1 MKEMDPEY
9 CKKVTEGFLEETMVA
24 LRLQGKQG
32 QVEKACCISPEL
44 AVFSRHGPQS
54 WLQTESS
61 AKSLQSCLILCNPMD
76 HSLQGSSVHGS
87 LQARILE
94 SVAMPSSK
102 GSSQPKYRTHMS

>member
-76 HSLQGSSVHGS
+76 HSLQGCKGVHWASWCLG
-87 LQARILE
+87 
-94 SVAMPSSK
+94 K
-102 GSSQPKYRTHMS
+102 GAF